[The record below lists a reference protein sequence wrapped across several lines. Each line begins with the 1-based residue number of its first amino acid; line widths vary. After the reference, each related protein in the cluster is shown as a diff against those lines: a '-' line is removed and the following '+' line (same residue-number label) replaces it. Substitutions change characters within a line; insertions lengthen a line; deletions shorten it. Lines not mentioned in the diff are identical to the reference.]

1 MGAGSSVE
9 SDVTAVTQ
17 LSLLKDFF
25 LRQWYVAVCLVLATV
40 IANVSLILIPV
51 LIGRYYDLAF
61 GESTF
66 RARLLEWIGVALP
79 DTPRG
84 VIALCG
90 VIVLTHAVF
99 LFAARFGAR
108 YLGETAARQIREALF
123 AALIEAPLG
132 VFDRKPVGKFL
143 LRFAGD
149 TRAIQRLVTIG
160 IVRSAGDI
168 LLIAAILALLATLHP
183 QLTSVLASSVPIAL
197 GAVLLFNRQ
206 FHIRGKNLRGAQS
219 QMLAFVTSRLQ
230 GILSVKVWNRQ
241 ATEKNAL
248 NRSGRKLLRRA
259 MAYHL
264 VDSLTASLAVGL
276 LYLILLVMLILGS
289 QPPRVEGA
297 SSMTG
302 GLLVAYIMVVLTA
315 FPFLKRTLRVNAV
328 WQRGR
333 LSLDR
338 VVATLN
344 QRSESA
350 GRRHP
355 LMVREWTIELRN
367 VSFAY
372 RPDEPVLDDL
382 SCVFPGEAL
391 TKIVGRNGSGKSSI
405 LKLILGLY
413 APSHGVIL
421 VGEQDLAQCA
431 PHSIRQWITLV
442 SPEAPLVGRTV
453 SEAVSDGTESSPD
466 ERIASTVER
475 FNLAPILHQ
484 ATRPDYKIG
493 ELGRNLSAGQRTAL
507 MLVRAFLTNRPIVL
521 LDEPFTGLDRET
533 RSHLWAVI
541 AGMRGSK
548 TLVLIDH
555 GSDFDRDEDID
566 HTVILT
572 TRSERAGAVV

>member
-1 MGAGSSVE
+1 MRAGSGVKS
-9 SDVTAVTQ
+9 AVTVITQ
-17 LSLLKDFF
+17 RSLLKDFF
-25 LRQWYVAVCLVLATV
+25 LRQWCVAVCLVLATLV
-40 IANVSLILIPV
+40 ANVSLILIPI

-61 GESTF
+61 GAATF
-66 RARLLEWIGVALP
+66 RARLLERLGVALP
-79 DTPRG
+79 DTPNG

-90 VIVLTHAVF
+90 VVILTHAVF
-99 LFAARFGAR
+99 VFAERFGAR
-108 YLGETAARQIREALF
+108 YLGETMARQIRESLF

-132 VFDRKPVGKFL
+132 VFDRKSVGKL
-143 LRFAGD
+143 LSRFAGD
-149 TRAIQRLVTIG
+149 ARAIQRLVTIG
-160 IVRSAGDI
+160 IVRWAGDI

-183 QLTSVLASSVPIAL
+183 QLTLVLASSAPIAL
-197 GAVLLFNRQ
+197 GAVLLFNRRLRT
-206 FHIRGKNLRGAQS
+206 RGKKLRGAQS
-219 QMLAFVTSRLQ
+219 NMLVFVTSRLQ

-241 ATEKNAL
+241 ASEKNAL
-248 NRSGRKLLRRA
+248 NKAARKLLRRA

-276 LYLILLVMLILGS
+276 LYLMLLAMAVLGS
-289 QPPRVEGA
+289 RPSLVEGT

-302 GLLVAYIMVVLTA
+302 GLLVAYVMIVLTA
-315 FPFLKRTLRVNAV
+315 FPFFKRTLRVNAV
-328 WQRGR
+328 WQKGR

-338 VVATLN
+338 VIATLN

-350 GRRHP
+350 GRRKP

-367 VSFAY
+367 VSFGY

-382 SCVFPGEAL
+382 SCVFPGGAL

-413 APSHGVIL
+413 TPSRGVIL
-421 VGEQDLAQCA
+421 VGGQDLAQCA
-431 PHSIRQWITLV
+431 PHSIRQWIALV

-453 SEAVSDGTESSPD
+453 CEAVSDGSDGSPN
-466 ERIASTVER
+466 ERIASIVQR
-475 FNLAPILHQ
+475 FHLLPILDQ
-484 ATRPDYKIG
+484 ASRPDYKIG

-507 MLVRAFLTNRPIVL
+507 MFVRAFLTNKPIVL

-541 AGMRGSK
+541 AGMKGNK
-548 TLVLIDH
+548 TVILIDH
-555 GSDFDRDEDID
+555 GSDFDCDDEID

-572 TRSERAGAVV
+572 TRSERAGVVA